1 MKRILMAAS
10 AVGGVLTMFAAT
22 QAASAVP
29 LAKPHASPQG
39 LVEQAGR
46 GGHGIGGGHGF
57 GGGPSFHS
65 GGGGHGPGG
74 GGGARF
80 HGGGPSFYS
89 GGGHHGHDHGHHHH
103 FRGFYGAPFVGYG
116 AYYAYRDYGD
126 DCRWLRRRALATGS
140 PYWWDRYYACIED

>member
-29 LAKPHASPQG
+29 LTKPQASPQG
-39 LVEQAGR
+39 VVEQAGR
-46 GGHGIGGGHGF
+46 GGHGMGGGGHGIGGGHGGHGGF
-57 GGGPSFHS
+57 GH
-65 GGGGHGPGG
+65 GGHGGFG
-74 GGGARF
+74 
-80 HGGGPSFYS
+80 H
-89 GGGHHGHDHGHHHH
+89 GGGHHHHGHHGH